1 MPSAAKLDLETFVG
15 RPVDRL
21 TLDEHEALIGKYIA
35 RQMYTP
41 QTLPLQRIEAIGDSV
56 EECVAML
63 KHRELDP
70 LDFEFVRLN
79 PAY

>member
-15 RPVDRL
+15 RSVDRL
-21 TLDEHEALIGKYIA
+21 TLEEHEALIGKHVA
-35 RQMYTP
+35 REMYTP

-63 KHRELDP
+63 RSRELDP
-70 LDFEFVRLN
+70 LVFEFVRLN
-79 PAY
+79 PPY

>member
-21 TLDEHEALIGKYIA
+21 TLPEHEALIGKYIA
-35 RQMYTP
+35 REMYTP

-63 KHRELDP
+63 QRRGRDP
-70 LDFEFVRLN
+70 LIHEFVRLN
-79 PAY
+79 PPY